1 MRPPLAFLAFALSPP
16 FVMAATWMPPS
27 ASYGTEVTNG
37 TAPNPQWSSLLGSL
51 LYFYD
56 QQRSGALSQP
66 PSSNSSLPGWDYSN
80 RVAWRNDTLP
90 NDGQDVGLDLSGGYF
105 DAGDYVKATYP
116 LAWSWFSIAWSA
128 LAYGAGFDA
137 ASQSAYLD
145 TQLRWGL
152 DWMIRA
158 HPSPN
163 TLAVFVGNSSSD
175 AAYWGGDQDIPT
187 DRPTYVIN
195 ETYPGT
201 DVAAQTAAAFAI
213 ASMLYSGDSLN
224 VTSSYA
230 RPAGLQVN
238 TTYANLL
245 LTHARQLYD
254 FAQQANQQT
263 YTEAVP
269 AAASAYPS
277 YSYADDLVLAGL
289 SLALATNT
297 SMYFDE
303 AVQTYANHSLS
314 RSSRPV
320 NWASKIGL
328 AYVMMAET
336 ALARPGLASNLTGW
350 QNETEAYLDGVI
362 THQLTSAGLL
372 YYDGDSDDASLNP
385 ALNAAMLLLRYAPI
399 ATTNARHLAYTSF
412 AQSQLAYALGKN
424 PSNSPYVVGVHPN
437 SPRNPSSA
445 FASGGNNIS
454 AINTSPANETY
465 VLYGAVIGGPDR
477 KDNFYDLRDDYPQT
491 EPALDY
497 NPPLIAIAAWAVS
510 DTTDPYYTGLQGS
523 ATFAQGQPC
532 DAAYPC
538 GGGKHGLSAGA
549 IAGIVIGVLVAL
561 AIAIGLIVWLIR
573 RRPKRFGVWD
583 R

>member
-1 MRPPLAFLAFALSPP
+1 
-16 FVMAATWMPPS
+16 MPPS

-37 TAPNPQWSSLLGSL
+37 TSPNSQWSSLLGSL

-66 PSSNSSLPGWDYSN
+66 PSSNSSLPGGDYAN

-128 LAYGAGFDA
+128 LAYGSGFDA

-187 DRPTYVIN
+187 DRPTYLIN
-195 ETYPGT
+195 ETFPGT

-224 VTSSYA
+224 VTSAFA
-230 RPAGLQVN
+230 RPTGLAVN
-238 TTYANLL
+238 ATYAALL
-245 LTHARQLYD
+245 LTHAQQLYD
-254 FAQQANQQT
+254 FAQQAYQQT

-277 YSYADDLVLAGL
+277 NSYADDLILAGL

-297 SMYFDE
+297 SSYYDD
-303 AVQTYANHSLS
+303 AVQTYSNHSLS

-328 AYVMMAET
+328 AYVMFAET
-336 ALARPGLASNLTGW
+336 ALARPGIASNLTGW
-350 QNETEAYLDGVI
+350 QSECESYFDGVI
-362 THQLTSAGLL
+362 NQQRTSSGLL

-399 ATTNARHLAYTSF
+399 ATTDTRKLSYTSF
-412 AQSQLAYALGKN
+412 AQTQIDYTLGKN

-465 VLYGAVIGGPDR
+465 VLYGAVVGGPDR
-477 KDNFYDLRDDYPQT
+477 QDAFYDLRDDYPQT

-510 DTTDPYYTGLQGS
+510 NTTTDPYYTGLQGS

-538 GGGKHGLSAGA
+538 SSGGHGLSAGA
-549 IAGIVIGVLVAL
+549 IAGIVVAVLVAL
-561 AIAIGLIVWLIR
+561 AIVIGLIIWLIR

-583 R
+583 RR